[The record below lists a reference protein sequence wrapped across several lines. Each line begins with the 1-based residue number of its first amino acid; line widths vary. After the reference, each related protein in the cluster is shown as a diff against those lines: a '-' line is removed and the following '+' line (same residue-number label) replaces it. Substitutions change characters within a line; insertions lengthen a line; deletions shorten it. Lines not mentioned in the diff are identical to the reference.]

1 MFRQLKNG
9 KFAPHGQI
17 SQNSVMTEEIRKL
30 VIDLS
35 ANISNQ
41 LYDNTGIATITHSGT
56 TFTDAQLAAITE
68 LFAHELIYYH
78 QLCEIGCFLASAF
91 VDEENEV
98 ACTPRAPPSDD
109 DSESEEED
117 PAPLFRSMSMSS
129 ATPRAAPAAAPK
141 VNTLSGNLLAASGNI
156 RKKIM
161 DLFMKMAMPTE
172 QFMLGAAGY
181 ANAHNETQQRYFHGS
196 LVHAMFV
203 RFGGGT
209 FKRVE
214 ITSGMSPDQVLADIV
229 DIAKSTWTLI
239 NLCGMCRAFQFAA
252 TETPLFS
259 TIQIDPLESV
269 FGNSGWKPTLQAATA
284 DLPIF
289 RHWSDSV
296 GSSLPQ
302 QPCASDD
309 VGSSLPQQQPW
320 ASDDV
325 GSSLPQQSW
334 ASNDSVAS

>member
-9 KFAPHGQI
+9 KFAPHAQI
-17 SQNSVMTEEIRKL
+17 STNSAMTEEIKTL
-30 VIDLS
+30 VMDLS

-41 LYDNTGIATITHSGT
+41 LYDTGIATIKHAGT

-78 QLCEIGCFLASAF
+78 QLCEICCFLASAF

-109 DSESEEED
+109 SESEEEQED
-117 PAPLFRSMSMSS
+117 CTPLVRSMSS
-129 ATPRAAPAAAPK
+129 ATPRAAPAPTKPVVAS
-141 VNTLSGNLLAASGNI
+141 LSANLLVASGNI
-156 RKKIM
+156 RKQII
-161 DLFMKMAMPTE
+161 DLFQKMAMPNE
-172 QFMLGAAGY
+172 QFMLGPAGY
-181 ANAHNETQQRYFHGS
+181 ANAHNETQQRYYHGS

-209 FKRVE
+209 FKKVE

-229 DIAKSTWTLI
+229 EIAKSAWTLI
-239 NLCGMCRAFQFAA
+239 NLCGMRRAFQFAA

-259 TIQIDPLESV
+259 TIRIDPTESV
-269 FGNSGWKPTLQAATA
+269 VGNYGWKPTLQAATA

-289 RHWSDSV
+289 RHWSDDDVPSSVPQPWADDDVPSSVPQPSWADDSV
-296 GSSLPQ
+296 GSY
-302 QPCASDD
+302 
-309 VGSSLPQQQPW
+309 
-320 ASDDV
+320 
-325 GSSLPQQSW
+325 
-334 ASNDSVAS
+334 

>member
-9 KFAPHGQI
+9 KFAPHAQI
-17 SQNSVMTEEIRKL
+17 STHSAVMTEEIRKL

-41 LYDNTGIATITHSGT
+41 LYDTGTATIKHTGT
-56 TFTDAQLAAITE
+56 TFTEAQLAAITE
-68 LFAHELIYYH
+68 LFAHELIFYH

-91 VDEENEV
+91 VDEENAV

-109 DSESEEED
+109 SESEEEED
-117 PAPLFRSMSMSS
+117 CGPLFRSMSS
-129 ATPRAAPAAAPK
+129 ATPRAASPAPK
-141 VNTLSGNLLAASGNI
+141 PVVDSLSSNLLVASGNI

-181 ANAHNETQQRYFHGS
+181 ANAHNETQQRYYHGS

-229 DIAKSTWTLI
+229 EIAKSAWTLM
-239 NLCGMCRAFQFAA
+239 NLCGMLNVFKFAA
-252 TETPLFS
+252 TNTPLFN
-259 TIQIDPLESV
+259 TIQIDPTESV
-269 FGNSGWKPTLQAATA
+269 FGNYGWKPALQATV
-284 DLPIF
+284 DLPLF
-289 RHWSDSV
+289 RHWSDDVSSSV
-296 GSSLPQ
+296 PQ
-302 QPCASDD
+302 SDD
-309 VGSSLPQQQPW
+309 VPSSVPQ
-320 ASDDV
+320 SDDV
-325 GSSLPQQSW
+325 SPQPPH
-334 ASNDSVAS
+334 DDVPCYD